1 MQDSIRNNGW
11 ATENEIVVPV
21 HSMDSYPHGMK
32 PAAQK
37 GVAPVYNW
45 QQALWKAKADS
56 AARARQDSVIFA
68 RNDSLAHVKN
78 HFGIVLESPYELV
91 ETENLTATAVTV
103 TTQPAAGSGSRSQNL
118 TEGSLFKGG
127 AGLSWIF
134 VGLIIIFVAVC
145 LKFKNNPRYLKAL
158 FKDVQDVRT
167 RHNLFD
173 NTVKETTFLM
183 LLNIM
188 WIACAGV
195 LLWKALFLMD
205 GHPDMTG
212 GSFSIP
218 WRPLPGIGIC
228 CGVAAAYVLLM
239 DLAYYV
245 VGRIFSDARSTR
257 MWLKGAG
264 ASIALEA
271 FLFFPVSLVAL
282 CYPEW
287 TEILLMIAAGVFV
300 LGKILFI
307 YKGFRIFFHQM
318 SSWLLFLYYLCSLE
332 IVPLIL
338 TYLTALFICAT
349 LL

>member
-1 MQDSIRNNGW
+1 MQDTIRNNGW

-21 HSMDSYPHGMK
+21 HSADSYPNGMK

-37 GVAPVYNW
+37 VAAPVYNW

-56 AARARQDSVIFA
+56 AARARQDSIIFA
-68 RNDSLAHVKN
+68 RNDSMAHVKT
-78 HFGIVLESPYELV
+78 HFGIVLESPYEMV
-91 ETENLTATAVTV
+91 EAEELTVKTV
-103 TTQPAAGSGSRSQNL
+103 TEQPQPGAGTG
-118 TEGSLFKGG
+118 TPVKFPEGSLFKGG
-127 AGLSWIF
+127 SGLSWVF
-134 VGLIIIFVAVC
+134 VELIIIFVAVC

-173 NTVKETTFLM
+173 NTVKETTFLL

-195 LLWKALFLMD
+195 LLWKAIFLMA
-205 GHPDMTG
+205 GQPNPFG
-212 GSFSIP
+212 GSFSIA
-218 WRPLPGIGIC
+218 WKPLPGIGIC

-239 DLAYYV
+239 DFAYFV
-245 VGRIFSDARSTR
+245 VGRIFSDSRSTR

-287 TEILLMIAAGVFV
+287 TEILLIIAAGVF
-300 LGKILFI
+300 LIGKILFI

-338 TYLTALFICAT
+338 TYLSALFICAA